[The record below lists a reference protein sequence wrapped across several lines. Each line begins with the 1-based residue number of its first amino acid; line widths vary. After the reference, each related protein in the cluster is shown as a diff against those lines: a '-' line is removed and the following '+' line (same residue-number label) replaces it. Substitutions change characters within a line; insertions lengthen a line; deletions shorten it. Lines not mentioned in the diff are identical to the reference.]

1 MDTRK
6 KTAVIVGAGFAGLRA
21 AKQLAKAN
29 FSVVLLDRNNYH
41 LFQPLLYQ
49 VATAGLEPEHIA
61 KPVRSVLGKRTGIQ
75 FRMAEVTDIDHPGK
89 VVHTNQGDVR
99 YDFLLL
105 APGGEPEFFGLRAL
119 RQDAFPLKGLED
131 AVSIRNHVLRCFEEA
146 SMEQELAQRPER
158 LTFAIVGAGP
168 TGVEMAGALRELAD
182 VLVHEDY
189 PRLPAEDVKILLI
202 EAKDRLLPA
211 MPPELGSASQG
222 ILRRKGVEVLLGEA
236 VRDYDGRQLR
246 LVSGRTVTTRTVLWA
261 AGVRAAGIVD
271 KLALP
276 PGPMGRIRVEPTLQ
290 VPGYPDV
297 FVLGDAA
304 YLEHD
309 GLPLPMMAPVAVQ
322 MADLAAGNIRRILQ
336 GKEVQTFRYRDPGSL
351 ATIGRNAAVA
361 DVRGLKF
368 RGFVAWIV
376 WLLVHLV
383 NLIGFRNRLLV
394 LITWSWE
401 YLTFDRAVRI
411 ITGHG
416 RDGDPGERPG
426 GPEAA
431 QQEAMHPR

>member
-1 MDTRK
+1 
-6 KTAVIVGAGFAGLRA
+6 
-21 AKQLAKAN
+21 
-29 FSVVLLDRNNYH
+29 
-41 LFQPLLYQ
+41 
-49 VATAGLEPEHIA
+49 
-61 KPVRSVLGKRTGIQ
+61 
-75 FRMAEVTDIDHPGK
+75 
-89 VVHTNQGDVR
+89 
-99 YDFLLL
+99 
-105 APGGEPEFFGLRAL
+105 
-119 RQDAFPLKGLED
+119 
-131 AVSIRNHVLRCFEEA
+131 
-146 SMEQELAQRPER
+146 MEQELAQRPER

-168 TGVEMAGALRELAD
+168 TGVEVAGALRELAD

-189 PRLPAEDVKILLI
+189 PRLAAEDVKILLI